1 MPTILADSFTASLAK
16 LANDEQKQAQLTAFT
31 LMTEPDRPGLQFHRI
46 DKSKDPNFWSVR
58 VSRDLRIIVH
68 KTGGSLML
76 AYVDHHDDAYEW
88 AERRRIEAHPATGAI
103 QIVEVRE
110 RIEEIAPPTTQF
122 TQTDL
127 PFDAP
132 SEPETARPAQPP
144 IFDRL
149 TDVELLSVGVPADWL
164 DDVAK
169 ATEETFFALAA
180 HLPQEAAEALL
191 EYAATGVLKP
201 AAAPVEDPMAHPDT
215 MRRFRVL
222 EGLEELRAAL
232 DAPFEKW
239 AVFLHPLQRDVVERD
254 YSGPVRVA
262 GSAGTGKTVVALHR
276 VMRILRLDP
285 DALVLLT
292 TFSDPL
298 ADALK
303 RKLAVL
309 SGGRDDVE
317 SRVTVASFRRIAEE
331 LHALTTGRKA
341 HIADRAAVRGMTE
354 KAAIDSG
361 VQGFS
366 QRFLTSEWENVIDA
380 WRIDSAEAYAN
391 VPRMGRKNRLGQKQR
406 EALWQVFTRVR
417 EALRQKALFT
427 PASLFDAVT
436 RIYAAR
442 AEKPFTHIV
451 VDEAQDLGVPELRFL
466 AAIAPDSPDAL
477 FFAGDIGQRIFQQP
491 FSWKGLDIDVRGR
504 SFTLRVNYRTSQQ
517 IRQMADRLL
526 PKTIR
531 DVDGLEDDRRGTV
544 SVFEGLEPTVVIAA
558 DELAE
563 RSAAVAF
570 IRQTLED
577 GIPPEQIAIFV
588 RSLAEL
594 PRVRAIAEAAAL
606 PYRTVSSGKFGDD
619 TAALVGTMH
628 LAKGLEFR
636 TVLVVACDEGVLPSA
651 ARVADVADEFEL
663 DEVIATERQLLYVAA
678 TRARDRL
685 FISGILPGSEFLDD
699 IIPAVLPAISADL
712 VV

>member
-16 LANDEQKQAQLTAFT
+16 LANDEQKQAKLTAFDLQT
-31 LMTEPDRPGLQFHRI
+31 NPDQPGLQFHRI

-58 VSRDLRIIVH
+58 VNRDVRIIVH
-68 KTGGSLML
+68 KTGASLML
-76 AYVDHHDDAYEW
+76 AYVDHHDDAYKW
-88 AERRRIEAHPATGAI
+88 AERRRIETHPATGAV

-110 RIEEIAPPTTQF
+110 RVEEIAPPATTQF

-132 SEPETARPAQPP
+132 SAPEAASAQPP

-149 TDVELLSVGVPADWL
+149 THAELLSVGVPADWL

-215 MRRFRVL
+215 MRRFRIL

-276 VMRILRLDP
+276 VMRILRLNS
-285 DALVLLT
+285 DARVLLT

-298 ADALK
+298 ADALE

-309 SGGRDDVE
+309 SGGRVDVE

-341 HIADRAAVRGMTE
+341 HVADRAAVRGMIE
-354 KAAIDSG
+354 KAASESG

-366 QRFLTSEWENVIDA
+366 PRFLISEWENVMDA
-380 WRIDSAEAYAN
+380 WRIDSAEAYAD

-406 EALWQVFTRVR
+406 EALWQVFSRVR

-427 PASLFDAVT
+427 PASLFDSVAQT
-436 RIYAAR
+436 YAAR

-466 AAIAPDSPDAL
+466 AAIAPDSPEAL

-491 FSWKGLDIDVRGR
+491 FSWKGLGIDVRGR
-504 SFTLRVNYRTSQQ
+504 SFTLKVNYRTSQQ

-531 DVDGLEDDRRGTV
+531 DVDGLEDDRRGAV
-544 SVFEGLEPTVVIAA
+544 SVFDGIEPTVLIAD
-558 DELAE
+558 DEAAE
-563 RSAAVAF
+563 REAAAAF
-570 IRQTLED
+570 IRQSLED

-594 PRVRAIAEAAAL
+594 PRARAIAEAATL
-606 PYRTVSSGKFGDD
+606 PHRTVSSGKSNGEA
-619 TAALVGTMH
+619 AALVGTMH

-636 TVLVVACDEGVLPSA
+636 TVLVVACDEGVLPLA

-685 FISGILPGSEFLDD
+685 FLSCTKPGSEFLE
-699 IIPAVLPAISADL
+699 DL
-712 VV
+712 RHVGGHSDQ

>member
-16 LANDEQKQAQLTAFT
+16 LANDEQKQVKLTAFDLQT
-31 LMTEPDRPGLQFHRI
+31 NPDQPGLQFHRI

-58 VSRDLRIIVH
+58 VSRDIRIIVH
-68 KTGGSLML
+68 KTGASLML
-76 AYVDHHDDAYEW
+76 AYVDHHDDAYKW
-88 AERRRIEAHPATGAI
+88 AERRRIETHPATGAV

-110 RIEEIAPPTTQF
+110 RVEEVALSAAPVQAEMA
-122 TQTDL
+122 
-127 PFDAP
+127 FDAP
-132 SEPETARPAQPP
+132 APVSLPP

-149 TDVELLSVGVPADWL
+149 DVGQLLSVGVPEDWVG
-164 DDVAK
+164 DVRK
-169 ATEETFFALAA
+169 ATEEAFFKLAA

-191 EYAATGVLKP
+191 EYAATGILPVP
-201 AAAPVEDPMAHPDT
+201 APASTNPLLHPDT
-215 MRRFRVL
+215 MRRFRILDGV
-222 EGLEELRAAL
+222 EELQAAL

-254 YSGPVRVA
+254 YSSPVRVA

-276 VMRILRLDP
+276 VMRVLRLNP
-285 DALVLLT
+285 DARVLLT

-298 ADALK
+298 ADALE

-317 SRVTVASFRRIAEE
+317 SRVTVASFRKIAEE

-341 HIADRAAVRGMTE
+341 HVADRAAVRGMIE

-406 EALWQVFTRVR
+406 EALWQVFSRVR
-417 EALRQKALFT
+417 DALRQKALFT
-427 PASLFDAVT
+427 PASLFDSVT
-436 RIYAAR
+436 RTYAAR

-491 FSWKGLDIDVRGR
+491 FSWKGLGIDVRGR
-504 SFTLRVNYRTSQQ
+504 SFTLKVNYRTSQQ

-531 DVDGLEDDRRGTV
+531 DVDGLEDDRRGAV
-544 SVFEGLEPTVVIAA
+544 SVFEGLEPIVVIAD

-563 RSAAVAF
+563 RDAAVAF
-570 IRQTLED
+570 IHRSLED

-594 PRVRAIAEAAAL
+594 PRARAIAEAAAL
-606 PYRTVSSGKFGDD
+606 PHRTVSSRKSSDD
-619 TAALVGTMH
+619 TAAVVGTMH

-636 TVLVVACDEGVLPSA
+636 TVLVVACDEGVLPLA

-663 DEVIATERQLLYVAA
+663 DEVIATERQLLYVAT

-685 FISGILPGSEFLDD
+685 FVSGIAPGSEL
-699 IIPAVLPAISADL
+699 IEGLIRISD
-712 VV
+712 

>member
-1 MPTILADSFTASLAK
+1 MFTILADSFTASLAK
-16 LANDEQKQAQLTAFT
+16 LANDEKKQAQLAAFT
-31 LMTEPDRPGLQFHRI
+31 LMTEPDRRGLQFHRI
-46 DKSKDPNFWSVR
+46 NKSKDPNFWSVR

-76 AYVDHHDDAYEW
+76 AYVDHHDDAYAW

-103 QIVEVRE
+103 QIVEVRD
-110 RIEEIAPPTTQF
+110 RIEEIAPPSTTEF

-132 SEPETARPAQPP
+132 LAPETARPAQPP

-149 TDVELLSVGVPADWL
+149 THAELLSVGVPADWL

-169 ATEETFFALAA
+169 ATEETFFTLAA

-191 EYAATGVLKP
+191 EYATTGILNP
-201 AAAPVEDPMAHPDT
+201 AATPVEDPMTHPDT

-239 AVFLHPLQRDVVERD
+239 AVFLHPLQRDVIERD

-276 VMRILRLDP
+276 VMRVLRLNP
-285 DALVLLT
+285 DARVLLT

-298 ADALK
+298 ADVLK

-341 HIADRAAVRGMTE
+341 HIADRAAVRGMIE
-354 KAAIDSG
+354 KAAIDSS
-361 VQGFS
+361 VQVFS

-406 EALWQVFTRVR
+406 EALWQVFSRVR

-427 PASLFDAVT
+427 PASLFDSVT
-436 RIYAAR
+436 WTYAAR
-442 AEKPFTHIV
+442 ADKPFTHIV
-451 VDEAQDLGVPELRFL
+451 VDEAQDLGIPELRFL
-466 AAIAPDSPDAL
+466 AAIAPDNPDAL

-491 FSWKGLDIDVRGR
+491 FSWKGLGIDVRGR
-504 SFTLRVNYRTSQQ
+504 SFTLKVNYRTSQQ

-526 PKTIR
+526 PKIIR
-531 DVDGLEDDRRGTV
+531 DVDGLEDDRRGAV
-544 SVFEGLEPTVVIAA
+544 SVFDGIEPTVLIAG
-558 DELAE
+558 DEAAE
-563 RSAAVAF
+563 REAAAAF
-570 IRQTLED
+570 IRQSLED
-577 GIPPEQIAIFV
+577 GVPPEQIAIFV

-594 PRVRAIAEAAAL
+594 PRGRAIAEAAAL
-606 PYRTVSSGKFGDD
+606 PHRTVSSGKPSDD

-636 TVLVVACDEGVLPSA
+636 TVLVVACDEGVLPLA

-685 FISGILPGSEFLDD
+685 FVSGIKPGSEFLE
-699 IIPAVLPAISADL
+699 DL
-712 VV
+712 TA

>member
-16 LANDEQKQAQLTAFT
+16 LANDEQKQAKLTAFDLQT
-31 LMTEPDRPGLQFHRI
+31 NPDQPGLQFHRI

-68 KTGGSLML
+68 KTGASLML
-76 AYVDHHDDAYEW
+76 AYVDHHDDAYAW
-88 AERRRIEAHPATGAI
+88 AERRRIEAHPTTGAV

-110 RIEEIAPPTTQF
+110 RVEEIASPTTQF

-127 PFDAP
+127 PFDVPSAP
-132 SEPETARPAQPP
+132 EPAPAQPP

-149 TDVELLSVGVPADWL
+149 TDGELLSVGVPADWL

-180 HLPQEAAEALL
+180 HLPQEAAESLL
-191 EYAATGVLKP
+191 EYAATGILKP
-201 AAAPVEDPMAHPDT
+201 AAAPVEDPMSHPDT
-215 MRRFRVL
+215 MRRIRIL

-285 DALVLLT
+285 DARVLLT

-317 SRVTVASFRRIAEE
+317 ARVTVASFRRIAEE
-331 LHALTTGRKA
+331 LHTLTTGRKA
-341 HIADRAAVRGMTE
+341 HVADRATVRGMIE
-354 KAAIDSG
+354 KAASESS
-361 VQGFS
+361 VRGFS
-366 QRFLTSEWENVIDA
+366 PRFLISEWENVIDA
-380 WRIDSAEAYAN
+380 WRIDSAEAYAE

-406 EALWQVFTRVR
+406 EALWQVFSRVR

-427 PASLFDAVT
+427 PARLFDSVTQTYAVRT
-436 RIYAAR
+436 
-442 AEKPFTHIV
+442 EKPFTHIV

-466 AAIAPDSPDAL
+466 AAIAPYNPDSL

-491 FSWKGLDIDVRGR
+491 FSWKSLGIDVRGR
-504 SFTLRVNYRTSQQ
+504 SFTLKVNYRTSQQ

-531 DVDGLEDDRRGTV
+531 DVDGLEDDRRGAV
-544 SVFEGLEPTVVIAA
+544 SVFDGIEPTVVIVDDEATERGAA
-558 DELAE
+558 A
-563 RSAAVAF
+563 SF
-570 IRQTLED
+570 IRQSLED

-594 PRVRAIAEAAAL
+594 PRARAIAEAAAL
-606 PYRTVSSGKFGDD
+606 PHRTASSRKSSDD
-619 TAALVGTMH
+619 MATVVGTMH

-636 TVLVVACDEGVLPSA
+636 TVLVVACDEGVLPLA

-685 FISGILPGSEFLDD
+685 FVSGIKPGSEFLE
-699 IIPAVLPAISADL
+699 DL
-712 VV
+712 TA